1 LIEAVIFDL
10 DGTLVDLPVDYAKL
24 FEEIKRI
31 TRKEN
36 VHPLLE
42 TVSKLDAKTRTEV
55 FKVWNKAELEA
66 SAKMAIN
73 EEGIAVYR
81 KFQQKPKALVTMQG
95 SALTKI
101 ALKHFQLTFNVTVTR
116 EDSLSRVEQL
126 EKASQKLK
134 TPAQNLLFVG
144 NTEDDSLAAERAK
157 CQFLKV
163 KSKET
168 ARKKFQRETV
178 DKTLK

>member
-1 LIEAVIFDL
+1 MIEAVIFDL
-10 DGTLVDLPVDYAKL
+10 DGTLINLPVDYAKL

-31 TRKEN
+31 TKKED
-36 VHPLLE
+36 VRLLIG
-42 TVSKLDAKTRTEV
+42 TVSKLDAKTRREV
-55 FKVWNKAELEA
+55 FKVWDKAELEA
-66 SAKMAIN
+66 SAKMTIN
-73 EEGIAVYR
+73 KEGIAVYK

-95 SALTKI
+95 RALMKI
-101 ALKHFQLTFNVTVTR
+101 ALEHFRLAFYVTVTR

-126 EKASQKLK
+126 EKASQKLR

-144 NTEDDSLAAERAK
+144 NTEDDSLAAAKTK

-168 ARKKFQRETV
+168 A
-178 DKTLK
+178 